1 MVDSNPEDDKAK
13 SEMVKTLEL
22 SMSANDKKVK
32 LLDLMVK
39 LAMHREKLRPKE
51 SVARDVA
58 NFTFEDLKDV
68 AG

>member
-1 MVDSNPEDDKAK
+1 V
-13 SEMVKTLEL
+13 
-22 SMSANDKKVK
+22 
-32 LLDLMVK
+32 
-39 LAMHREKLRPKE
+39 HREKLRPKE